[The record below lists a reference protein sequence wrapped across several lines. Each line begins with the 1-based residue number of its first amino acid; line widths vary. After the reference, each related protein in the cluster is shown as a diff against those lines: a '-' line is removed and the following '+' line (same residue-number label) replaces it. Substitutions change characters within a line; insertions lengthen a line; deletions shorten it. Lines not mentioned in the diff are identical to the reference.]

1 MSLDFAI
8 DVQDLSKCYQIYD
21 TPQDRLLQMLLRN
34 RKRFYREFW
43 ALKALS
49 LQVAEAKPSVSSAVM
64 AAENPRSCSC
74 SAGP

>member
-43 ALKALS
+43 ALKAIS
-49 LQVAEAKPSVSSAVM
+49 LQIRRGETVGIIGEM
-64 AAENPRSCSC
+64 AAENPHSCSC